1 MKSPSCSHTNISK
14 IALEFNV
21 SVLKSLN
28 VTQPNPKTLHPRRKC
43 VCAPLPSLGVCGKQ
57 KEEHIP
63 LGTLHKTRCYIT
75 LAELLPLVVLWPC
88 TSDRSLSSKKWT
100 RGLKSN
106 TSHFFKVLNQIA
118 QVHPILEVMSLSF
131 YPQIRGWNRV
141 FADGSGRVRRG
152 NRGVRHQPFLLPS
165 GPIWDWHPGMKTCW
179 TSSSSSSSARTL
191 KWNQAMQ
198 LCT

>member
-75 LAELLPLVVLWPC
+75 LTELNFYLLWCSDLVRATEVSQVKNEHGALNQMHQ
-88 TSDRSLSSKKWT
+88 TSFKSDRSGSSRPWGNESFVLSPDT
-100 RGLKSN
+100 RMEQSFCRWKRTCATRKQRR
-106 TSHFFKVLNQIA
+106 TSPTFLTTIWSHLR
-118 QVHPILEVMSLSF
+118 LTS
-131 YPQIRGWNRV
+131 WNE
-141 FADGSGRVRRG
+141 D
-152 NRGVRHQPFLLPS
+152 LLDIIIVVIVS
-165 GPIWDWHPGMKTCW
+165 ED
-179 TSSSSSSSARTL
+179 S
-191 KWNQAMQ
+191 
-198 LCT
+198 